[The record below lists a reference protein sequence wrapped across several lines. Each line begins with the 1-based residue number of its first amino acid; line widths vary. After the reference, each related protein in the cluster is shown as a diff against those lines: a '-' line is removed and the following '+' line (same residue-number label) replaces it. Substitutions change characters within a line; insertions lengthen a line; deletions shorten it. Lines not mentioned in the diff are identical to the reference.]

1 MIAWLP
7 NGKAEIGIA
16 RLNIGSIPIYQD
28 RVVLAAAVNLHA
40 VLVIAVPS

>member
-7 NGKAEIGIA
+7 NVKAEIGIA
-16 RLNIGSIPIYQD
+16 RFNIGSIPIYQD
-28 RVVLAAAVNLHA
+28 SVVLAEAVDLHA